1 MNGFELAGRS
11 SESCFYAV
19 ICLAVTLNNIF
30 LLLVKVSTVH
40 EKGGV
45 AGQVRAP
52 VEQLEDN
59 GNYGM
64 IRDVI
69 SQLVTGV

>member
-1 MNGFELAGRS
+1 M
-11 SESCFYAV
+11 
-19 ICLAVTLNNIF
+19 LNNSF
-30 LLLVKVSTVH
+30 LPLVKVSTVH

-59 GNYGM
+59 PNYGTIM
-64 IRDVI
+64 DVI
-69 SQLVTGV
+69 SQSDW